1 MGLKGSNFKYEHL
14 AKPLGEGGIRT
25 VIQKTKN
32 QIYTRM
38 EGSILLLQ
46 VKNMSAIKQK
56 GPSKGP
62 NSV

>member
-38 EGSILLLQ
+38 EGSILLL
-46 VKNMSAIKQK
+46 
-56 GPSKGP
+56 
-62 NSV
+62 